1 MKVISCP
8 RKSLFTANPD
18 STSVEAQ
25 RYVQENIIEKVMVGK
40 VEPLKRELETFIDC
54 VKKQLPFPITPEQ
67 AIRNL
72 EFCEKVRAAH

>member
-1 MKVISCP
+1 
-8 RKSLFTANPD
+8 
-18 STSVEAQ
+18 
-25 RYVQENIIEKVMVGK
+25 MVGK

-54 VKKQLPFPITPEQ
+54 VKKQIPFPITPEQ